1 MTSAIVIALKE
12 LLDLRRNR
20 FLLAILGF
28 VLVAVVISVVVS
40 ATQFGAKLDAYI
52 TYLDALRT
60 AGNTTT
66 PAAPQLFPLQLL
78 RGSIEYLE
86 ILGALFAIV
95 MGYGMIAK
103 EKQRS
108 TLQLIYS
115 RPIGRFSLPAG
126 KLLALA
132 AAWLIAVVVI
142 FSAVTATV
150 AIVGHAQFASI
161 DVQRLLI
168 AGATAWGYLLL
179 RSALALGL
187 ASTTTR
193 LSTALII
200 ALVLWLTVVLIL
212 PQIGD
217 TMDPDN
223 QVPGGLFKSLA
234 IAKPDEKAVL
244 ANFSGFDTVRNGL
257 EVSSIT
263 KHYERFT
270 FAVLGIKD
278 QFNQQPLAAVW
289 TGTWNNAVA
298 LWLAAFA
305 ALGFALLTTTRTKL
319 LRRTS

>member
-1 MTSAIVIALKE
+1 VTSTLVIARKE

-40 ATQFGAKLDAYI
+40 ATQFGTKLDDYN
-52 TYLDALRT
+52 TYLDALRA
-60 AGNTTT
+60 AGSTTT

-95 MGYGMIAK
+95 MGYGTIAK
-103 EKQRS
+103 EKQRA

-115 RPIGRFSLPAG
+115 RPISRYSLAAG

-132 AAWLIAVVVI
+132 VAWLIAVAVI
-142 FSAVTATV
+142 FGAVTATV
-150 AIVGHAQFASI
+150 AIVGHATFAPI
-161 DVQRLLI
+161 DVQRLLV
-168 AGATAWGYLLL
+168 AAATAWAYLLMW
-179 RSALALGL
+179 SALALGL
-187 ASTTTR
+187 ASSARR
-193 LSTALII
+193 LSTALIV
-200 ALVLWLTVVLIL
+200 ALVLWLTVVLII

-223 QVPGGLFKSLA
+223 QVPGGLFKSLQ
-234 IAKPDEKAVL
+234 IAKPDEQAVL
-244 ANFSGFDTVRNGL
+244 ANFAGFDSVRNGL

-278 QFNQQPLAAVW
+278 QYNQQPLAAVW
-289 TGTWNNAVA
+289 TGTWNNAVSM
-298 LWLAAFA
+298 WLAALLAAAFA
-305 ALGFALLTTTRTKL
+305 IFTTTRRKL
-319 LRRTS
+319 LRRTT